1 MDVGDGGWRADG
13 LPPRRRNRSLAGG
26 SRIVTVWARAVRCLM
41 ALALAVSGALLPSRG
56 EALADAST
64 PRSVPA
70 TTANSAA
77 CAYDATAVAHADVH
91 ANDTGVSVSQQEV
104 GSRQVSAPPSARVLG
119 ASTISSRRC
128 VATNTADDIAA
139 AVTRPAGVA
148 DDFVSQAA
156 NNGKGTVWRPPGTTG
171 NAGTVRI
178 MEPTTQYPNG
188 YVRFYNEGGQP
199 IGLNGMPGPNPVT
212 HIPLNPDGTYS
223 IPKGW
228 GAG

>member
-1 MDVGDGGWRADG
+1 M
-13 LPPRRRNRSLAGG
+13 
-26 SRIVTVWARAVRCLM
+26 TVWARAVRCLM

-56 EALADAST
+56 AALADAST

-128 VATNTADDIAA
+128 VATNTADDVIGLADDYIDITAKGSRVRNVQTSVNRSSFEQNLVDSGYQSTVVGQGKNVVSYELNGTRYVVRDAA
-139 AVTRPAGVA
+139 TSTGGPTADFYPAGSA
-148 DDFVSQAA
+148 SFTL
-156 NNGKGTVWRPPGTTG
+156 KIRL
-171 NAGTVRI
+171 AG
-178 MEPTTQYPNG
+178 
-188 YVRFYNEGGQP
+188 
-199 IGLNGMPGPNPVT
+199 
-212 HIPLNPDGTYS
+212 
-223 IPKGW
+223 
-228 GAG
+228 